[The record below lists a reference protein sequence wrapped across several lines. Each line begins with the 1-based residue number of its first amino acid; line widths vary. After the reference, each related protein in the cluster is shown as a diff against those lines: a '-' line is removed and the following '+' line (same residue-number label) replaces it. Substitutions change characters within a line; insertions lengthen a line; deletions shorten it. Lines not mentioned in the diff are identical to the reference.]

1 MYKRQERLYA
11 EKACEWGIVNR
22 VFEDNDQLMAG
33 ALEVAR
39 KLANGPRSLALMRK
53 AYWSTW
59 SNSYEQ
65 QLELEAQLQNQ
76 AGQTKDNAEGV
87 AAFLEKREAIFKG
100 E

>member
-1 MYKRQERLYA
+1 M
-11 EKACEWGIVNR
+11 
-22 VFEDNDQLMAG
+22 FEDNDQLMAG

-87 AAFLEKREAIFKG
+87 AAFLEKREAIFRG